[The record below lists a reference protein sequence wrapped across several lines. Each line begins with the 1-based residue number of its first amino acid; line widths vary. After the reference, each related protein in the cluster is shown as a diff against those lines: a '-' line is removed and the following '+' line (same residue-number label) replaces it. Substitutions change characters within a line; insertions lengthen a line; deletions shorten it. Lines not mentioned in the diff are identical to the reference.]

1 MTGMRHA
8 FPSIALAACLL
19 HAAALRA
26 QADAPDVPLPPDTQK
41 SDVSQ
46 RIIYDGLEMHA
57 AIFRSGQTQRQVIDF
72 YKRQWGGKVAL
83 SSLQGAQ
90 IIGHPDGDYFVTVQ
104 VSAYGSGSKGTIG
117 MLRTPDAG
125 APRPKLG
132 AGLPQPD
139 NTKVVNDISYPDDQV
154 PARTV
159 LMMNALSVDQ
169 NAEYFRSRLI
179 ANGWKDANANQC
191 HGGTDDCV
199 MQFDRGSSR
208 MTLVSESAREGSQVL
223 INILGPGGD

>member
-1 MTGMRHA
+1 MNRA
-8 FPSIALAACLL
+8 FPSAVFAVCLL
-19 HAAALRA
+19 HAVTARA
-26 QADAPDVPLPPDTQK
+26 QANTPDVPLPPDTQK
-41 SDVSQ
+41 ADVSQ

-57 AIFRSGQTQRQVIDF
+57 SVFRSTLTQQQIVDF
-72 YKRQWGGKVAL
+72 YKRQWGGKVAVH
-83 SSLQGAQ
+83 SLQSSEVV
-90 IIGHPDGDYFVTVQ
+90 GHPDGDYLVTVQ

-117 MLRTPDAG
+117 MVRAPDAN
-125 APRPKLG
+125 APRPTLG

-139 NTKVVNDISYPDDQV
+139 NTKVVNDISYPDDAV

-191 HGGTDDCV
+191 HGGTGNCV
-199 MQFDRGSSR
+199 MAFDRGSSR
-208 MTLVSESAREGSQVL
+208 MTLVTESAREGSQVL
-223 INILGPGGD
+223 INILDPEGG